1 MTSAQP
7 AGFNVNYHLA
17 RFHRVSRRYGPAIR
31 LHQEALAERERTLG
45 PDHPETLRSCTGLAN
60 SFYAAGHYGM
70 AMDLFRETL
79 QRRSR
84 TLGPDHPDTLRSRGS
99 LGNCYHATGDYKTAI
114 QMHRQTLAV
123 RQRVLGA
130 DHPSTQASRN
140 NLAKAERALAESP
153 CGNLIMSPPTVSND
167 DNEQTKS
174 P

>member
-1 MTSAQP
+1 MTTAQP

-84 TLGPDHPDTLRSRGS
+84 TLGPEHPDTLRSRGS

-123 RQRVLGA
+123 RQRVLGRRPSQ
-130 DHPSTQASRN
+130 HPGQPQQPGKGRTGPGRKSLRQSHH
-140 NLAKAERALAESP
+140 
-153 CGNLIMSPPTVSND
+153 VSANRF
-167 DNEQTKS
+167 QRRQ
-174 P
+174 